1 MKKLCTL
8 ILFTNLIIS
17 ALFSQKTTGIVVDAS
32 GKPQEFANALILNA
46 KDSSLV
52 KGAISDVD
60 GRFEIA
66 TPAPEGSH
74 QNPNTEGGYFLQVSM
89 VGSKNFSSEKF
100 DGKSD
105 KDFGTIKLATLDQE
119 LKAVTVTARK
129 PTFEMKADMMVMNV
143 EGNINA
149 TGNSAIELLRKAPGV
164 LVDKDENISLKGKS
178 GVRIYIDG
186 RPTQMAG
193 KDLVSILRGLNANDI
208 EAIEIITNPS
218 AKYDASGNAGII
230 NIRLKKNR
238 KVGTNGNISL
248 GASYGQSPKFNEG
261 LSLNYRDKKVNVF
274 GNYSFSKGRWDEE
287 LFLQREQNGLRFD
300 QESPNFNKSTGH
312 NFKTG
317 VDFFVNSKNTVG
329 VLMTGNQSDEYWES
343 NSRTLISK
351 VGSSKIDSI
360 LIAKNS
366 QPNGRTNLSYNLNYR
381 FADTSGHELNVD
393 ADYGTF
399 KGTGSSYQPNIYKN
413 ASETQVLTS
422 KIYRNNTP
430 TDITIKTF
438 KADYEQTVWKGKL
451 GVGFKLSDVKTDN
464 TFDFFNVVRD
474 ADVKDADRS
483 NRFTYSEMVSAAY
496 LNYNRPLSKKTTL
509 QVGLRGENTESL
521 GNLIA
526 TKQSKDRAVDT
537 SYFNLF
543 PSAALSYNVG
553 KNYSVNFSY
562 SRRIERPRYQDLNP
576 FEYKLDEL
584 TYRKGNPFLRPAY
597 TQSFEVNQTI
607 MQAVNV
613 GLSYSLQRDVM
624 SDILDT
630 TETSK
635 TFQITSNIAKQQNYS
650 LNVSSPLPIA
660 KWWEGF
666 INIWVN
672 HVIYKSTTSATF
684 PIDASATQFGFYS
697 EHTIQ
702 FGKGWSGQVSGW
714 FNSPQLWGG
723 VMKMR
728 SQGMMDV
735 GVQKKFWHDNAT
747 VKLSFGDVFNTSSWS
762 GVGIVDAFKLNIHG
776 GWEGQIA
783 RLNFNYRFGSN
794 EIKSAR
800 DRKTGLEDE
809 KNRIKGKN

>member
-1 MKKLCTL
+1 MKKFCIF
-8 ILFTNLIIS
+8 ILFTNLVFTSI
-17 ALFSQKTTGIVVDAS
+17 FSQKITGIIVDATD
-32 GKPQEFANALILNA
+32 KPQEFANVLVLNA

-52 KGAISDVD
+52 KGAISDID
-60 GRFEIA
+60 GRFEIENI
-66 TPAPEGSH
+66 T
-74 QNPNTEGGYFLQVSM
+74 PNTEGGYFVQVSM
-89 VGSKNFSSEKF
+89 IGFKNFSSQKF
-100 DGKSD
+100 DGNANQ
-105 KDFGTIKLATLDQE
+105 DFGTIKLLALDQE
-119 LKAVTVTARK
+119 LKTVTVTARK

-193 KDLVSILRGLNANDI
+193 KDLVSILRGLNSNDI

-238 KVGTNGNISL
+238 KVGMNGNVSL
-248 GASYGQSPKFNEG
+248 GVSYGQSVKFNEG
-261 LSLNYRDKKVNVF
+261 FSLNYRDKKANVF
-274 GNYSFSKGRWDEE
+274 GNYSFSKGRWDQE
-287 LFLQREQNGLRFD
+287 LFLEREQNGLRFD
-300 QESPNFNKSTGH
+300 QEAPSFDKDQGH

-317 VDFFVNSKNTVG
+317 ADFFLNSKNTIG
-329 VLMTGNQSDEYWES
+329 VMLTGNLSDGLWES
-343 NSRTLISK
+343 SSRTLISK
-351 VGSSKIDSI
+351 VGNSQIDSV

-366 QPNGRTNLSYNLNYR
+366 QPSGRTNLSYNLNYR
-381 FADTSGHELNVD
+381 FADTLGHELNID

-399 KGTGSSYQPNIYKN
+399 KGTGSSFQPNYYKTADETRIL
-413 ASETQVLTS
+413 ASKV
-422 KIYRNNTP
+422 YRNVTP

-438 KADYEQTVWKGKL
+438 KADYEQNLWKGKF
-451 GVGFKLSDVKTDN
+451 GVGFKVSDVKTDN
-464 TFDFFNVVRD
+464 TFDFFNVL
-474 ADVKDADRS
+474 KDAEIKDDDRS

-496 LNYNRPLSKKTTL
+496 LNYNRPLSKKMTL
-509 QVGLRGENTESL
+509 QVGLRGENTQSL

-526 TKQSKDRAVDT
+526 TQQTNGKAVDT

-543 PSAALSYNVG
+543 PSGALSYNVG

-584 TYRKGNPFLRPAY
+584 TYRKGNPFLRPAF
-597 TQSFEVNQTI
+597 TQSFEINQTI

-630 TETSK
+630 TEMTK
-635 TFQITSNIAKQQNYS
+635 TFQMTSNIAKQHNYS
-650 LNVSSPLPIA
+650 LNASSSIPIT
-660 KWWEGF
+660 KWWQGF
-666 INIWVN
+666 VNIWVN
-672 HVIYKSTTSATF
+672 HVIYKSTNSATF

-702 FGKGWSGQVSGW
+702 LGKGWSGQISGW

-728 SQGMMDV
+728 SQGMMDI
-735 GVQKKFWHDNAT
+735 GIQKKFWHDNAT
-747 VKLSFGDVFNTSSWS
+747 VKLSFGDVFNTSKWS
-762 GVGIVDAFKLNIHG
+762 GVGIVDAYKINIRG
-776 GWEGQIA
+776 GWEGQVA

-800 DRKTGLEDE
+800 ERKTGLEDE
-809 KNRIKGKN
+809 KNRIKK

>member
-1 MKKLCTL
+1 MKKFCIF
-8 ILFTNLIIS
+8 ILFLNITFT
-17 ALFSQKTTGIVVDAS
+17 ALFAQKITGNVVDAA
-32 GKPQEFANALILNA
+32 GKPQEFANALILNG

-52 KGAISDVD
+52 KGAVTDAN
-60 GRFEIA
+60 GHFEI
-66 TPAPEGSH
+66 ENLV
-74 QNPNTEGGYFLQVSM
+74 QNTEGGCFLQISL
-89 VGSKNFSSEKF
+89 VGAKNFSSEKF

-105 KDFGTIKLATLDQE
+105 KDFGQIKLLPLDQE
-119 LKAVTVTARK
+119 LKSVTVTARK

-186 RPTQMAG
+186 RPSQMAG

-238 KVGTNGNISL
+238 KIGTNGNISL
-248 GASYGQSPKFNEG
+248 GISYGQSVKFNEG

-274 GNYSFSKGRWDEE
+274 GNYSFSKGRWDQETY
-287 LFLQREQNGLRFD
+287 LQREQNGLRFD
-300 QESPNFNKSTGH
+300 QVAPSFDKDLGH

-317 VDFFVNSKNTVG
+317 VDFFLNSKNTLG
-329 VLMTGNQSDEYWES
+329 VMMTGNLNDGAWVSD
-343 NSRTLISK
+343 SRTLISK

-360 LIAKNS
+360 LIAKNT
-366 QPNGRTNLSYNLNYR
+366 QPANRTNLSYNLNYR

-399 KGTGSSYQPNIYKN
+399 RGTGSSFQPNIYKN
-413 ASETQVLTS
+413 AEETQVFTS
-422 KIYRNNTP
+422 KTYRNNTP
-430 TDITIKTF
+430 TTINIKTF
-438 KADYEQTVWKGKL
+438 KADYEQRLWKGKF

-464 TFDFFNVVRD
+464 TFDFFNVIKD
-474 ADVKDADRS
+474 ADVKDDSRS
-483 NRFTYSEMVSAAY
+483 NRFTYSEMVNAVY
-496 LNYNRPLSKKTTL
+496 MNYNRPLSKKVTL

-526 TKQSKDRAVDT
+526 TKQSNDKAVDT
-537 SYFNLF
+537 SYFNVF
-543 PSAALSYNVG
+543 PSTALSYNVG

-597 TQSFEVNQTI
+597 TQSFEINQTI
-607 MQAVNV
+607 NQAVNV
-613 GLSYSLQRDVM
+613 GLSYSLQHDVM

-630 TETSK
+630 TERVK
-635 TFQITSNIAKQQNYS
+635 TFQVTANIAKQQNYS
-650 LNVSSPLPIA
+650 LNISSPLPIT

-666 INIWVN
+666 VNIWVN
-672 HVIYKSTTSATF
+672 HVIYKSNNSATF
-684 PIDASATQFGFYS
+684 PIAAAATQFGFYS
-697 EHTIQ
+697 EHTIK
-702 FGKGWSGQVSGW
+702 FGKGWSGQFSGW

-747 VKLSFGDVFNTSSWS
+747 VKLTFGDVFNTSSWS
-762 GVGIVDAFKLNIHG
+762 GVGIVKAYKIDIRG

-809 KNRIKGKN
+809 KNRIKK